1 MKRHALKI
9 WPKYFGAVLSGAKTF
24 EIRKTDEGREF
35 NRGDLVRLEEWDP
48 ATGKYTGAVIM
59 KYITY
64 VSDWADGIKQ
74 GYCVFG
80 IGDRP

>member
-1 MKRHALKI
+1 MNCHALKI

-24 EIRKTDEGREF
+24 EVRKHDRAF
-35 NRGDLVRLEEWDP
+35 FVGDLVRLEEWDP
-48 ATGKYTGAVIM
+48 ETQKYTGAVVL

-64 VSDWADGIKQ
+64 IVHGGQFGIEP